1 MNTMSAGTNIRQRE
15 IVLMPFPFTDLSS
28 SKKRPALVLS
38 SDGFNERSS
47 DVICC
52 SITSNPAREIRTV
65 DIANGDLE
73 SGFLEFESK
82 IKPYHLFTVNKQRIL
97 RSLGI
102 LKKGKFNEAVLTLHT
117 ITPKA

>member
-1 MNTMSAGTNIRQRE
+1 MSAGTNIRQRE
-15 IVLMPFPFTDLSS
+15 IVLMPFPFSDLSS

-38 SDGFNERSS
+38 SSEFNGRSP

-52 SITSNPAREIRTV
+52 SLTSNPARESQTV
-65 DIANGDLE
+65 NVANDDLE

-82 IKPYHLFTVNKQRIL
+82 VKPYHLFTVNKQRIY
-97 RSLGI
+97 RSIGV
-102 LKKGKFNEAVLTLHT
+102 LKKGKFNEAVLTLHA